1 MSNIYRV
8 AISLLVSV
16 SLSGCAG
23 DIQPMVS
30 VPTGEMNETVLLAE
44 HEKFNNS
51 YQHFIVSDRQLAQVK
66 AWPSDLVIDVFFGT
80 WCHDSE
86 REVPRLLKALASY
99 PEIKVNLIALDT
111 NKSEPAGRAL
121 TASVKYT
128 PTFIVSRKGTE
139 LGRIVEA
146 PVDDLV
152 ADISA
157 MLALH

>member
-86 REVPRLLKALASY
+86 REVSPQQAAQSG
-99 PEIKVNLIALDT
+99 V
-111 NKSEPAGRAL
+111 AGR
-121 TASVKYT
+121 
-128 PTFIVSRKGTE
+128 IR
-139 LGRIVEA
+139 
-146 PVDDLV
+146 
-152 ADISA
+152 
-157 MLALH
+157 H